1 MKTKLFFLALWLF
14 AISCNNDDRMS
25 DSTII
30 PQTKYSYDLSKNL
43 ILIKGKKSDVKNLV
57 YSEKSSFLENSYEK
71 GFIPLLVSSE
81 INNAELYSTVLE
93 KQSKVKKLKIF
104 ESNKKIYS
112 RTSSIEPDGDT
123 ETFLEDEDFAS
134 LLNDKGQIQVNDS
147 IYMYT
152 PNGLFIS
159 HVDDYDDLEEFVT
172 ENPQVSVPEG
182 LTPISEE
189 ITSFSPTQE
198 YLSSFEMIEPLDPY
212 DGSGSY
218 SGGYGGTS
226 TNYSIPSTTPSHYY
240 NCNSGNANTPF
251 IANLFGNQYV
261 CNYYFDNKYKVKTV
275 FEVLDFYLFNSVR
288 AKTKMR
294 KKGWTGIW
302 GREDASKLYLKINT
316 AVFGIER
323 KTYNVSISTDWQNIV
338 AAYRNIFGNNKQQ
351 VAYEAEEYQYNSS
364 QQNYSKKVFYIQP
377 NDFNY
382 MNSNFVYS
390 PYDYTSSTVSTIGD
404 YRKIMNTSNKDVIVV
419 VNLFNIQDNAET
431 TLQKIVELAKP
442 IFQKHINSGKAPS
455 QIAIAFN
462 EMKIYKDKNNIVDVK
477 PMYIITKDELITVN
491 NDHKVIHD
499 FEIKKNFNL
508 EGLEIGFSKSGNN
521 SPKIKFKVV
530 LGYNKVTKFKVD
542 MEGGAL
548 YNNKW
553 GGSKFSVEK
562 N

>member
-1 MKTKLFFLALWLF
+1 M
-14 AISCNNDDRMS
+14 
-25 DSTII
+25 
-30 PQTKYSYDLSKNL
+30 
-43 ILIKGKKSDVKNLV
+43 
-57 YSEKSSFLENSYEK
+57 
-71 GFIPLLVSSE
+71 
-81 INNAELYSTVLE
+81 
-93 KQSKVKKLKIF
+93 
-104 ESNKKIYS
+104 
-112 RTSSIEPDGDT
+112 
-123 ETFLEDEDFAS
+123 
-134 LLNDKGQIQVNDS
+134 
-147 IYMYT
+147 
-152 PNGLFIS
+152 
-159 HVDDYDDLEEFVT
+159 
-172 ENPQVSVPEG
+172 
-182 LTPISEE
+182 
-189 ITSFSPTQE
+189 
-198 YLSSFEMIEPLDPY
+198 
-212 DGSGSY
+212 
-218 SGGYGGTS
+218 
-226 TNYSIPSTTPSHYY
+226 
-240 NCNSGNANTPF
+240 
-251 IANLFGNQYV
+251 FGNQYV

-491 NDHKVIHD
+491 NDHKV
-499 FEIKKNFNL
+499 
-508 EGLEIGFSKSGNN
+508 
-521 SPKIKFKVV
+521 
-530 LGYNKVTKFKVD
+530 
-542 MEGGAL
+542 
-548 YNNKW
+548 
-553 GGSKFSVEK
+553 
-562 N
+562 